1 MPQRAR
7 LYLVRPCDV
16 ANPHGVLYGYL
27 PGFGLSEK
35 GLAQA
40 EAIGTLLA
48 GEPIRAIRTSPL
60 ERARQT
66 SAIIARHLAGP
77 EVIPDDDLVEARFSL
92 YLQGVRYAQVPWRR
106 PLWWVHMVWPGLLR
120 RDETV
125 AGMAERVERSLQ
137 RLLDSFPEGSGVCVS
152 HGDPIQAFW
161 IRHLRRRPWALHHL
175 QCAKGGMLILDYV
188 DRRLTR
194 VRYLPP
200 RVPSASRG
208 APASGAAPPPG
219 AAHV

>member
-7 LYLVRPCDV
+7 LYLVRHCDV
-16 ANPHGVLYGYL
+16 ANPRGVLYGYL

-40 EAIGTLLA
+40 EEIGRRLA
-48 GEPIRAIRTSPL
+48 GQPIRAIRTSPL

-66 SAIIARHLAGP
+66 AAIIARHLDDAT
-77 EVIPDDDLVEARFSL
+77 VVPDDDLVEARFSL
-92 YLQGVRYAQVPWRR
+92 YLQGVPYAQVPWRR

-125 AGMAERVERSLQ
+125 TAMADRIERALQ
-137 RLLDSFPEGSGVCVS
+137 RLLESFPEGGGICIS

-161 IRHLRRRPWALHHL
+161 IRHLGRRPWALHHL
-175 QCAKGGMLILDYV
+175 QCAKGGLLVLDYL
-188 DRRLTR
+188 DRRLTA
-194 VRYLPP
+194 VHYVPP
-200 RVPSASRG
+200 AVPDAAADARASTTT
-208 APASGAAPPPG
+208 PPG
-219 AAHV
+219 ASRA